1 MPDTRASQF
10 APMKIF
16 VPIDFSPSSEA
27 SISAATGL
35 AEQFHAEIYLLHAI
49 PMLAITTGIEFPT
62 TFYPAEEFLEGA
74 REQAKQKLQEI
85 VSILSGVG
93 IEANYGIEVGN
104 DVVGNILMVVRRE
117 KADLIVISTHGM
129 SGWRPTVFGSIAE
142 KVVKLVECPLLLLRS
157 VKPTAVEP
165 ATKS

>member
-1 MPDTRASQF
+1 MPETLASQF
-10 APMKIF
+10 APTKIL

-27 SISAATGL
+27 ALRAATGL

-74 REQAKQKLQEI
+74 REQARRKLQEMMS
-85 VSILSGVG
+85 VLSGVG
-93 IEANYGIEVGN
+93 VEASYGIEVGN
-104 DVVGNILMVVRRE
+104 DVVGNVLMAIHRE
-117 KADLIVISTHGM
+117 QADLIVISTHGM
-129 SGWRPTVFGSIAE
+129 SGWRPMVFGSIAE

-157 VKPTAVEP
+157 VKPTTIEP
-165 ATKS
+165 TTGS

>member
-1 MPDTRASQF
+1 MPETLASQF
-10 APMKIF
+10 TPTKIL

-27 SISAATGL
+27 ALKAAMGL

-74 REQAKQKLQEI
+74 REQAKRKLQEM
-85 VSILSGVG
+85 VSVLSGVG
-93 IEANYGIEVGN
+93 IEANYSIEVGN
-104 DVVGNILMVVRRE
+104 DVVESILMVMHRE
-117 KADLIVISTHGM
+117 QTNLIVISTHGM
-129 SGWRPTVFGSIAE
+129 SGWRPIVFGSIAE

-157 VKPTAVEP
+157 VKPTGN
-165 ATKS
+165 